1 MEDPNDAIYF
11 PWLEGLLSTSNE
23 HAVLGNQSGLDKA
36 KTEATKAIE
45 DNRIF
50 ERNDSSALSLQ
61 LIYAQIL
68 YNQRSLDDAARIRQ
82 DVSVRRRQ
90 NKEPE
95 YPWKLVE
102 ALRSYAKLLMISGDT
117 SESRALLKEAL
128 DICETSL
135 KPENMSCAGRPT
147 DEHLDASS
155 SSGANCLPATEKGGR
170 VVEGTQ
176 STLADRS
183 HKRDHKSRS
192 HSLWNIVSA
201 PARYLCG
208 RISHMKPE
216 PRG

>member
-1 MEDPNDAIYF
+1 MDDIHCFHYLAS
-11 PWLEGLLSTSNE
+11 LSLKSSRD
-23 HAVLGNQSGLDKA
+23 AVLGMQSRLDEA
-36 KTEATKAIE
+36 KTTATRCLE
-45 DNRIF
+45 VNRIF
-50 ERNDSSALSLQ
+50 KRNDSHAFDLRLT
-61 LIYAQIL
+61 YAQIL
-68 YNQRSLDDAARIRQ
+68 YNQGSLDDAARIRQ

>member
-1 MEDPNDAIYF
+1 MDDVHCRLYLAS
-11 PWLEGLLSTSNE
+11 LLYKSSRD
-23 HAVLGNQSGLDKA
+23 AVLQNQPGLDEV
-36 KTEATKAIE
+36 KTMATELFVENEIHQ
-45 DNRIF
+45 RH
-50 ERNDSSALSLQ
+50 DSRALLMQ
-61 LIYAQIL
+61 LEYAEIL
-68 YNQRSLDDAARIRQ
+68 YNHGSLDEAARIRQ
-82 DVSVRRRQ
+82 RVLYEMQ
-90 NKEPE
+90 QLTEPE
-95 YPWKLVE
+95 DPWKLVM
-102 ALRSYAKLLMISGDT
+102 ALRSYAESLMASGDT
-117 SESRALLKEAL
+117 TEPSALLKEAL